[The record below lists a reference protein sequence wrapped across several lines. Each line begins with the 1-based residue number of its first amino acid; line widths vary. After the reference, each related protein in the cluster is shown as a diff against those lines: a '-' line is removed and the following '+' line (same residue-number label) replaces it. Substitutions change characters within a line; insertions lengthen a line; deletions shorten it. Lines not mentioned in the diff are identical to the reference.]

1 MNKDIKPTKTYL
13 NQVNGGQK
21 SCFSKQILQDKNN
34 MKKKCSV
41 AKQIIGK
48 MYQDNKSN
56 LPWQLFVD
64 RKYITL
70 EKRES

>member
-1 MNKDIKPTKTYL
+1 
-13 NQVNGGQK
+13 
-21 SCFSKQILQDKNN
+21 